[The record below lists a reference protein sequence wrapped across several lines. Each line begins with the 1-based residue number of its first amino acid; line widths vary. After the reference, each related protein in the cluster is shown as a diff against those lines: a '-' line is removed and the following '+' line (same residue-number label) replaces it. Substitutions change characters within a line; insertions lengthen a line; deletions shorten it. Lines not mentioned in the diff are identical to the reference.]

1 MRQGTTGQS
10 SVTSTD
16 APLSDYELLGSALAA
31 SDIAVWRLNLR
42 SRQLSLSEA
51 LYQWAPEL
59 GAINCEE
66 QLLALMPPADQYLF
80 QRAFSEGRAAS
91 DPASCEV
98 CLAGL
103 ASQPRLRF
111 IGRPLPV
118 QEAEPP
124 HFVGVVISAQHWLA
138 NPGPE
143 YVQSMLSRLF
153 AESPIASFVTDP
165 DGVML
170 EINHALAHL
179 FQLTPRQVASSIGS
193 YRVLRDKVL
202 SQNPEH
208 LERVRRV
215 FQRGEIQCFDLDYP
229 LANLHRNQL
238 YLDQHVPIKVSFLP
252 MRDRFGDVTR
262 VLIQCQDRSS
272 EESAHLELKHR
283 DQLLYKLI
291 NNSHNLISI
300 KSAEEGRYLLVN
312 QGFAQW
318 FGRDAEELCGQ
329 TDADLFPAHVAERF
343 RAQDLR
349 LQSGEPLPETEE
361 VIPGPDGQPHT
372 FVCVRFPI
380 EGPNGQL
387 SGIGQNMT
395 DISSQKSIEH
405 RLQSQQQELRLLL
418 DSMRSAVWYFDR
430 WGLIK
435 DFNELARSWIGQSSM
450 KGKSF
455 LEIAP
460 YWDNPAERQRE
471 MMQVVRSGQAM
482 LNSIESTQ
490 TDGTQHWFS
499 VDKIPTKNSQ
509 GYVNGVLLVMNDI
522 TDSVMRERALAQSEA
537 RYRAFI
543 ANSSEAIWR
552 YDMEPPVPVD
562 LPREEQERAIVTQA
576 RLGEGNRVLAQILGA
591 SSVEELLGSGLV
603 EAGSKDYRFDV
614 ATFIAQNYELVDHE
628 IVRRNR
634 QGREIHFQISC
645 VGEVEGGALQR
656 VWGTS
661 RDITARKRYEERLEY
676 QATHDALTQLPNR
689 SGLYREITD
698 WMEDSQNRQSALLLI
713 DLDRFK
719 EINDT
724 LGHQVGDQLLT
735 QIGPRLRSELG
746 DLPGLIAR
754 LGGDE
759 FAIFLPNIRHHRQA
773 LVFGHCVLD
782 ALRNEFDLE
791 GYAIEISAS
800 IGIALAPKQ
809 ASDVSTLMRYAD
821 IAMYCAKSEMVGV
834 ALYDAEKD
842 PHSSKRLSLMN
853 ELGRAIRDNQLCL
866 HFQPKIELATQR
878 CYGLEALL
886 RWQHPTLGMVSP
898 GEFIP
903 IAEATNLVHPM
914 TTWVL
919 EHSIK
924 ACCSWHEAGV
934 PLSVAV
940 NLSARNLMDDTLP
953 RQVETLLSEYQL
965 PHWALELEITESSIM
980 TDPRRAMTN
989 LERLHELGVSLSIDD
1004 FGTGYSSLS
1013 YLKRLPVRTLKID
1026 FSFVRQMLDDEQDE
1040 IIVNSTIHLAHN
1052 LGLNVVAEGVES
1064 EALLLR
1070 LTALG
1075 CDLAQGFHISRPMPS
1090 DQLADWLA
1098 SSAWVERPTNALLAM
1113 P

>member
-10 SVTSTD
+10 SFTSTN
-16 APLSDYELLGSALAA
+16 ASLSDYELIGSALEA
-31 SDIAVWRLNLR
+31 SDIAVWSLNLT
-42 SRQLSLSEA
+42 SRQLSLSA
-51 LYQWAPEL
+51 SIYHWIPEL
-59 GAINCEE
+59 APISSEE
-66 QLLALMPPADQYLF
+66 QLLALMSPADQYLF
-80 QRAFSEGRAAS
+80 QRTFSEKRATNA
-91 DPASCEV
+91 PASCEL

-111 IGRPLPV
+111 IGRRSPAL
-118 QEAEPP
+118 EGEPP
-124 HFVGVVISAQHWLA
+124 HFVGAVISTRHWLA

-143 YVQSMLSRLF
+143 YVQRLLSRLF
-153 AESPIASFVTDP
+153 ADSPIASFVTDP

-170 EINHALAHL
+170 EHNRALEEL
-179 FQLTPRQVASSIGS
+179 FQLTPHQVLSGIGF
-193 YRVLRDKVL
+193 YRVLRDKTL
-202 SQNPEH
+202 REHPEY

-215 FQRGEIQCFDLDYP
+215 FQLGEIHCFDLDYP

-238 YLDQHVPIKVSFLP
+238 YRGQHVPIKVSFLP
-252 MRDRFGDVTR
+252 MRDRYGEIIR
-262 VLIQCQDRSS
+262 VLIQCQDRSG
-272 EESAHLELKHR
+272 EQSAHRELKHR

-291 NNSHNLISI
+291 NNSHNLVSI
-300 KSAEEGRYLLVN
+300 KSSDGRYLLVN
-312 QGFAQW
+312 QSFAHW
-318 FGRDAEELCGQ
+318 FERDSEELCGK
-329 TDADLFPAHVAERF
+329 TDTELFPEGVAERF
-343 RAQDLR
+343 RAQDQK
-349 LQSGEPLPETEE
+349 LQSGEHLPEIEE
-361 VIPGPDGQPHT
+361 VIPGPDGEPHT

-380 EGPNGQL
+380 EGPDGRLN
-387 SGIGQNMT
+387 GIGQIMT
-395 DISSQKSIEH
+395 DISRQKTIEH
-405 RLQSQQQELRLLL
+405 HLQSQQQELRLLL
-418 DSMRSAVWYFDR
+418 DSMRSAVWYLDR
-430 WGLIK
+430 WGLVK
-435 DFNELARSWIGQSSM
+435 DFNELARSWVDQPSM

-460 YWDNPAERQRE
+460 HWDNPAERQRE
-471 MMQVVRSGQAM
+471 LMQVIRSGKAQ
-482 LNSIESTQ
+482 LDSIESTQ
-490 TDGTQHWFS
+490 TDGVQHWFS
-499 VDKIPTKNSQ
+499 VDKIPTKNNQ
-509 GYVNGVLLVMNDI
+509 GYVNGVLVVMNDI
-522 TDSVMRERALAQSEA
+522 TDSVLRERALAQSEA

-552 YDMEPPVPVD
+552 YDLEPPVPVS
-562 LPREEQERAIVTQA
+562 LARKEQKRAIVNHA

-591 SSVEELLGSGLV
+591 RSVEDLLGSGLV
-603 EAGSKDYRFDV
+603 DTGSKDYRFDV
-614 ATFIAQNYELVDHE
+614 SLFVEQNYELVDHE
-628 IVRRNR
+628 IVRQDRH
-634 QGREIHFQISC
+634 GRDIHFQISC
-645 VGEVEGGALQR
+645 VGEVENGALQR

-689 SGLYREITD
+689 SGLYREISAWLENVQD
-698 WMEDSQNRQSALLLI
+698 RQCALLLI

-724 LGHQVGDQLLT
+724 LGHQVGDKLLS
-735 QIGPRLRSELG
+735 QIGPRLQSELVE
-746 DLPGLIAR
+746 LPGLIAR

-759 FAIFLPNIRHHRQA
+759 FAIFLPDVRHHRQA
-773 LVFGHCVLD
+773 LVFGHRVLD

-800 IGIALAPKQ
+800 IGIALGPQQ
-809 ASDVSTLMRYAD
+809 AKDVSTLMRYAD
-821 IAMYCAKSEMVGV
+821 IAMYCAKSEMIGV

-842 PHSSKRLSLMN
+842 PHSPKRLSLMN
-853 ELGRAIRDNQLCL
+853 ELGRAIREDQLRL
-866 HFQPKIELATQR
+866 HFQPKIELASQR

-886 RWQHPTLGMVSP
+886 RWQHPSLGMVSP

-914 TTWVL
+914 TLWVL
-919 EHSIK
+919 EHSIR

-953 RQVETLLSEYQL
+953 RQVETLLSRYQL

-1004 FGTGYSSLS
+1004 FGTGYSSLA

-1070 LTALG
+1070 LTEMG
-1075 CDLAQGFHISRPMPS
+1075 CDLAQGFHIGRPMPES
-1090 DQLADWLA
+1090 ELSEWLMA
-1098 SSAWVERPTNALLAM
+1098 SSWVERPTNPLLSAF
-1113 P
+1113 